1 MGNATAR
8 LRDGAPC
15 FGAIPNL
22 KTVIGASFLCQ
33 ATIESERASG
43 ASSKR

>member
-22 KTVIGASFLCQ
+22 KTVIGASFLCPGL
-33 ATIESERASG
+33 ILSETCS
-43 ASSKR
+43 